1 MLYGLSPPLEQH
13 HKIEK
18 KNTIPTPYF
27 LLSKENFLCFK
38 LFHKLTTCLSLPMC
52 FFSIFS
58 CCIKSG
64 DQPQEDL
71 AKSDYK
77 TNKEVENLEILLH
90 VGEQLEPINGDFS

>member
-1 MLYGLSPPLEQH
+1 MDYHHHLSNITKLKRKTLFPLL
-13 HKIEK
+13 I
-18 KNTIPTPYF
+18 
-27 LLSKENFLCFK
+27 LLLKENFVCFK

-77 TNKEVENLEILLH
+77 TNKEVENLGILLH